1 MCSMD
6 QQRVSLQVLLDLS
19 AAFDTVDDQV
29 LLRRLEVSFGITG
42 TALKWFK
49 SY

>member
-6 QQRVSLQVLLDLS
+6 QQRVSLVPLDLS
-19 AAFDTVDDQV
+19 AAFDTVDHQV

-42 TALKWFK
+42 ISTCVNKW
-49 SY
+49 